1 MSDWIQLR
9 RGRPRGEDL
18 ILEEFQTAY
27 QIFDTSASVPPLV
40 LAIGNEEK
48 RQFLK
53 QACNAPIKPTGGIT
67 LRQLPWAIL
76 ADCDLHNHSELLPLE
91 PNPLAQRIRHPIHYV
106 PQYIRQS
113 LPQLPYYIYWQL
125 LAPLSCVIILFA
137 RDFSDPDTLVGILST
152 WIRSSMTQTMEAPP
166 RIVIVCD
173 EVKSAQATLN
183 LRLKT
188 AVREALRSLQPSR
201 TDHSSSLNSYCRKAF
216 ESIQLMP
223 ELDNRAL
230 GLHIH
235 DLFSLRGI
243 QDLNFSA
250 LHLKSLLGQAVQEL
264 NRSSE
269 SLFNV
274 YDASRVRN
282 PVPRDLAH
290 HIVHCFEASKN
301 SNLDAV
307 SLVASALEFNAYPP
321 GMHYFQPRRVF
332 DRFYRA
338 AICHAAQLLSFG
350 DLPGQVHMRFIEI
363 ALQRKGAS
371 SARAHLRLLKHQD
384 EWEHCHSEKT
394 CLVCMAQRPSFVLS
408 CMHRLC
414 KPCATI
420 CARWSPRP
428 GILSRCPLCGIRNER
443 RIRLIPP
450 TAGLRMLEIS
460 GNAQSKFTMMKF
472 LTDLEHHIGMK
483 GYALGQH
490 FDLLAGSDI
499 GTYLAHV

>member
-18 ILEEFQTAY
+18 ILEEFPSAY

-53 QACNAPIKPTGGIT
+53 QACNAPITPTGGIT
-67 LRQLPWAIL
+67 LRQLPSAIL
-76 ADCDLHNHSELLPLE
+76 ADCDLDNHSDLLPIE
-91 PNPLAQRIRHPIHYV
+91 PNPVAERIRHPIHYI
-106 PQYIRQS
+106 PQYIRHS
-113 LPQLPYYIYWQL
+113 LPQLPYHIYWQL
-125 LAPLSCVIILFA
+125 LAPFSCVIILFA

-152 WIRSSMTQTMEAPP
+152 WIRSTMTQALEAPP
-166 RIVIVCD
+166 RIVVVCD
-173 EVKSAQATLN
+173 EVKSVQATLN
-183 LRLKT
+183 LLLKT
-188 AVREALRSLQPSR
+188 AVREALQSLQPSR

-250 LHLKSLLGQAVQEL
+250 IHLKSLLGQAVREL

-282 PVPRDLAH
+282 PVPRDMAH

-307 SLVASALEFNAYPP
+307 SIVASALEFNAYPP
-321 GMHYFQPRRVF
+321 GMHS
-332 DRFYRA
+332 
-338 AICHAAQLLSFG
+338 ICHAAQLLSFG
-350 DLPGQVHMRFIEI
+350 DLSGQIYMRFIEM
-363 ALQRKGAS
+363 ALQRKGVS

-384 EWEHCHSEKT
+384 EWQHCHSEKT

-443 RIRLIPP
+443 PIRLIPANRRVEN
-450 TAGLRMLEIS
+450 AG
-460 GNAQSKFTMMKF
+460 
-472 LTDLEHHIGMK
+472 D
-483 GYALGQH
+483 
-490 FDLLAGSDI
+490 
-499 GTYLAHV
+499 